1 MFDSMGSILEA
12 LSPEQQIACSTQ
24 NNILLTACPGSGKT
38 RTLTHRLAYQVLRDP
53 ASKKIK
59 IAITYTNRAAE
70 EITNRLEGMN
80 IDQSSIWAGTIHQFC
95 MHFIIRPYAMYS
107 KRLCKGYRIID
118 DYSKKAYGREIAE
131 RLGMHLNY
139 YDDPFQYENVRTEY
153 KRVLKEKKEIDFD
166 AILLISEE
174 LLASCAFIGSNIA
187 SVISSILVDEFQDTN
202 ELQYSILSTIYKA
215 NKSIILMFVGDVN
228 QAIYSSLGGVAK
240 GKKELETLYEINFD
254 SLSLKGCYRSTQR
267 LVDLYSRFEISKT
280 DAHSVA
286 KYKDEHGEIHFFDS
300 VYYTDLASK
309 IAELIKKELRK
320 GTKAEEICVIAP
332 QWFMLFDL
340 SGKLRLLLP
349 DISFD
354 APDISPIKY
363 NPMNPLFLIAKLL
376 FMPAGKNVKLRKRIA
391 IEFISIIR
399 DDFRIMVPDDVQS
412 YDVLSA
418 VNCCRHIDADGIT
431 CLEAAIEK
439 VFALLN
445 IRISTGRV
453 RGTDDVI
460 AYHVRQSF
468 RPGEITPEE
477 ANRLG
482 VEFAKRFTKGN
493 HAFVVCTHIDKSH
506 IHNHIIWSAVNADCD
521 RKFRNFWGSTRAVRR
536 LSDTICIENG
546 LSIVENPK
554 PHGKSYN
561 KWLGEQAKPSHREQ
575 LRVMIDRALE
585 QKPAD
590 FDALLKLLTEM
601 GCEVSRRGKAIRLK
615 APGWKNVARM
625 DDKLGAGYSE
635 AEIRAVLAGE
645 KQHTPRKKSVVQPEP
660 PKVNLLVDIQAKLQ
674 AGKGAGYVRWAKV
687 FNLKQMA
694 QTVNFLTEHRLL
706 DYAELA
712 EKAAAATAHHN
723 ELSVQ
728 IKAAEKRMAEIAVLR
743 THIINYAKTRE
754 TYVAYRKAGYSR
766 KFREEHEEEI
776 LLHQAAKNAFDEMGV
791 KKLPKVKDLQA
802 EYAKLLEEKKKT
814 YAEYRHSREEMRE
827 LLTAK
832 ANVDRVLKME
842 VEQDVEKE
850 KDHGQ
855 R

>member
-1 MFDSMGSILEA
+1 M
-12 LSPEQQIACSTQ
+12 
-24 NNILLTACPGSGKT
+24 
-38 RTLTHRLAYQVLRDP
+38 
-53 ASKKIK
+53 
-59 IAITYTNRAAE
+59 
-70 EITNRLEGMN
+70 
-80 IDQSSIWAGTIHQFC
+80 
-95 MHFIIRPYAMYS
+95 
-107 KRLCKGYRIID
+107 
-118 DYSKKAYGREIAE
+118 
-131 RLGMHLNY
+131 
-139 YDDPFQYENVRTEY
+139 
-153 KRVLKEKKEIDFD
+153 
-166 AILLISEE
+166 ISEE

-445 IRISTGRV
+445 IRISKEASLSELKESFFDEIQSRV
-453 RGTDDVI
+453 KKYSLATDFESISKYFGDKNGVVISTLHGVKGEEYTTVI
-460 AYHVRQSF
+460 AAGLLNGYLPHWDYIMN
-468 RPGEITPEE
+468 P
-477 ANRLG
+477 
-482 VEFAKRFTKGN
+482 TKKL
-493 HAFVVCTHIDKSH
+493 C
-506 IHNHIIWSAVNADCD
+506 
-521 RKFRNFWGSTRAVRR
+521 RRNET
-536 LSDTICIENG
+536 C
-546 LSIVENPK
+546 
-554 PHGKSYN
+554 
-561 KWLGEQAKPSHREQ
+561 
-575 LRVMIDRALE
+575 
-585 QKPAD
+585 
-590 FDALLKLLTEM
+590 KLLYVL
-601 GCEVSRRGKAIRLK
+601 CSRAK
-615 APGWKNVARM
+615 KNLYLFSECGRTT
-625 DDKLGAGYSE
+625 KSGSKYSP
-635 AEIRAVLAGE
+635 
-645 KQHTPRKKSVVQPEP
+645 T
-660 PKVNLLVDIQAKLQ
+660 D
-674 AGKGAGYVRWAKV
+674 
-687 FNLKQMA
+687 
-694 QTVNFLTEHRLL
+694 
-706 DYAELA
+706 
-712 EKAAAATAHHN
+712 
-723 ELSVQ
+723 ELSL
-728 IKAAEKRMAEIAVLR
+728 IAD
-743 THIINYAKTRE
+743 II
-754 TYVAYRKAGYSR
+754 
-766 KFREEHEEEI
+766 
-776 LLHQAAKNAFDEMGV
+776 
-791 KKLPKVKDLQA
+791 
-802 EYAKLLEEKKKT
+802 
-814 YAEYRHSREEMRE
+814 
-827 LLTAK
+827 
-832 ANVDRVLKME
+832 
-842 VEQDVEKE
+842 
-850 KDHGQ
+850 
-855 R
+855 